1 MDRSKLGRWAG
12 LAGLALVTSCQRPPA
27 SVPAAS
33 VQPSKTRYHC
43 EHHGDHPTWHAT
55 LYVAVDADT
64 AAGKPVW
71 RRHYRFEEINI
82 KRGGKFEGTTL
93 VDRAT
98 LATLETEDFHVRS
111 RGHFV
116 FEPQRIVGTQDDG
129 EGHVTPVTIPISGFV
144 ETGPWNGL
152 DLWVLSQPL
161 QANYRTRVALID
173 DFTPGKA
180 PRDFVVSVERIE
192 PVRVPAGEF
201 TAYRVLFD
209 PQDGDQSLRTV
220 YHVRSDGP
228 PLIVRREFIVN
239 PETTAT
245 RKRSIGVEELEA
257 VER

>member
-1 MDRSKLGRWAG
+1 M
-12 LAGLALVTSCQRPPA
+12 
-27 SVPAAS
+27 
-33 VQPSKTRYHC
+33 QPSKTRYHA

-55 LYVAVDADT
+55 LYVSVDADT

-71 RRHYRFEEINI
+71 RRHYRFEELNI
-82 KRGGKFEGTTL
+82 QRGGQFEGTTW

-98 LATLETEDFHVRS
+98 LATLKIEDVHIRE
-111 RGHFV
+111 RARFV
-116 FEPQRIVGTQDDG
+116 FDPQRIVGTQDDG
-129 EGHVTPVTIPISGFV
+129 KGHVTPVTIPLSGFV

-161 QANYRTRVALID
+161 QAGYRTRVDLID
-173 DFTPGKA
+173 DLTPGKA
-180 PRDFVVSVERIE
+180 PRPFVVSVERIE

-209 PQDGDQSLRTV
+209 PQDGDQSRRTV
-220 YHVRSDGP
+220 YHVRSGGP

-257 VER
+257 VEP